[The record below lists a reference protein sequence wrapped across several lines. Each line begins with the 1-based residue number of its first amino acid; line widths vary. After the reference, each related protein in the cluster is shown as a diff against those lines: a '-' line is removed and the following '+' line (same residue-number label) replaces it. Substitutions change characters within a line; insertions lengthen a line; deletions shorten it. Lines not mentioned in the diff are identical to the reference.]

1 MSIEFQMNPAEHGL
15 LDTHAGIISDLKVQH
30 VVQNVFWRRGDR
42 EGMAATGTI
51 AAAFG
56 LSGPAASMAMMSAE
70 EMEERVTWVEFRL
83 GAIKVKAMLWNWP
96 FLEGDDVRVVGRHE
110 DDGNFFAL
118 SVLQE
123 QSRLI
128 VSYPH
133 VSAGTWAH
141 WMTVAKYSLMFSVPW
156 CALVIGF
163 FWLVQLKDSVGRN
176 EGGSVLVAQ
185 AYLVCVL
192 LFCFIG
198 YRMGRR
204 FTRFAKMADA
214 IFQTLGWPNAKRI
227 NLRRITKQKR
237 QPGDHLALGDTYF
250 RY

>member
-1 MSIEFQMNPAEHGL
+1 MTVEFQVNPAGNGP
-15 LDTHAGIISDLKVQH
+15 LDTHTGVISDLKVRH
-30 VVQNVFWRRGDR
+30 VVQNVFWRKGDR
-42 EGMAATGTI
+42 EGMAATGAI
-51 AAAFG
+51 AAALG

-70 EMEERVTWVEFRL
+70 EMEEPVTWVEFRL
-83 GAIKVKAMLWNWP
+83 GAIQVKALLWNWP
-96 FLEGDDVRVVGRHE
+96 FLEGDDVRVIGRHG

-156 CALVIGF
+156 CALVIGS
-163 FWLVQLKDSVGRN
+163 FWLVQLKSSIGRA
-176 EGGSVLVAQ
+176 EGGSMLVAQ

-192 LFCFIG
+192 IFCFIG

-204 FTRFAKMADA
+204 FTRFAKMANS
-214 IFQTLGWPNAKRI
+214 IFATLGWKNGKRI
-227 NLRRITKQKR
+227 NLRRLTKLKR
-237 QPGDHLALGDTYF
+237 RDGDHVALGDTYF